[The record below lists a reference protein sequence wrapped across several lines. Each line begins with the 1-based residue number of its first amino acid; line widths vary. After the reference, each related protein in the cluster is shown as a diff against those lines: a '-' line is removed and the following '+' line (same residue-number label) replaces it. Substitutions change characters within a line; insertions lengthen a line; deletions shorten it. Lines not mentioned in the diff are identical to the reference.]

1 LSISRDTTKR
11 RWCLESQ
18 SETQGDKREQNATI
32 TISTLLP
39 SRKPFPSSPST
50 FSTNTFLPQ
59 TLLLP
64 FSISL
69 FLYLSATYLI
79 LPFYRSQQQNLPIDT
94 VSQLARRAKDG
105 VKQGVWKL
113 ACRFRKPEDWD
124 EDAGEEDEEQGMLN
138 YEEDRGRLWRG
149 TLVEEGEGHGDGPR

>member
-1 LSISRDTTKR
+1 L
-11 RWCLESQ
+11 
-18 SETQGDKREQNATI
+18 
-32 TISTLLP
+32 
-39 SRKPFPSSPST
+39 F
-50 FSTNTFLPQ
+50 TNNIHAKQ

-69 FLYLSATYLI
+69 LLYLSATYLI

-113 ACRFRKPEDWD
+113 ASRFRKPEDWD
-124 EDAGEEDEEQGMLN
+124 EDAGVEEDEELGMLLN

-149 TLVEEGEGHGDGPR
+149 TLVEEEEADGQGVR